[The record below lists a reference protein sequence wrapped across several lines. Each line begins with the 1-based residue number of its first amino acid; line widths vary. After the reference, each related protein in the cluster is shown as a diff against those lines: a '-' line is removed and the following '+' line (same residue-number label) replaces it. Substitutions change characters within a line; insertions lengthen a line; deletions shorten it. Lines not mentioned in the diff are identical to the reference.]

1 MEKRKG
7 IVSVI
12 VSFVL
17 IISAALM
24 GCTLDRS
31 GLGPPPEP
39 TPVPRPRP
47 GAGMG
52 EPGVPDSWTA
62 AAYPGFAC
70 PADEITLQWN
80 VGDPTCPAGTG
91 PECQTLSVVD
101 NFTVLEPPFTSRQLT
116 GTHSWGSISSN
127 VPGWDGTVSPRFT
140 FSVSH
145 DDPADRGWSNI
156 ISIVQMIRNP
166 PAPPYSQRFAFFGLC
181 EPVSGRWSL
190 TDFRLDMDSD
200 AFIRNT
206 RGLGNCVRIVSI
218 CYNPSSLSGSLRYDP
233 IIISLIGGDGSMP
246 SRTLSVGECIDGL
259 NLRPD
264 LSYQVVP
271 DPSVP
276 ILERM
281 GGRCVEGT
289 TTDPLEPPP
298 YINLDF
304 TLRCDTELPECGN

>member
-1 MEKRKG
+1 MEKHKG
-7 IVSVI
+7 IISVI
-12 VSFVL
+12 ASLVL
-17 IISAALM
+17 VFSAALT
-24 GCTLDRS
+24 GCFLDRT

-47 GAGMG
+47 GVETGSLG
-52 EPGVPDSWTA
+52 GPDTWNA
-62 AAYPGFAC
+62 AAFPGFAC
-70 PADEITLQWN
+70 ATDEITIRWD
-80 VGDPTCPAGTG
+80 VGDPACAAGSG
-91 PECQTLSVVD
+91 PECQTLNVTD
-101 NFTVLEPPFTSRQLT
+101 NFSIFAPFTSRQLI
-116 GTHSWGSISSN
+116 GAQPWGSVSSN
-127 VPGWDGTVSPRFT
+127 VPGWDGALSPSFL
-140 FSVSH
+140 FSVTH
-145 DDPADRGWSNI
+145 DDPSDRGWSDI
-156 ISIVQMIRNP
+156 RSLVQMIRGE
-166 PAPPYSQRFAFFGLC
+166 PAPPYSQRFTFFGLC

-206 RGLGNCVRIVSI
+206 RGLGDCVRIVSI
-218 CYNPSSLSGSLRYDP
+218 CYNPASGSGSLRYDP

-259 NLRPD
+259 NLPPD
-264 LSYQVVP
+264 LSYQVAP